1 MNMNLLI
8 LFLFTLLAQAHEPAA
23 SPADCGH
30 MEVWDFGSAMCMPLA
45 MEGMPMSMLMVHG
58 NAFGAYVYEGGARGT
73 DHFAAPNMFMAD
85 LGTSL
90 GDRHYLNLEF
100 MGTLEKW
107 TVPKSGYPELLQIG
121 EHQENGAPFL
131 DAQHPHSS
139 PIMGLTLS
147 DTIRLGEEKDFLK
160 LSFAPRGESTEGPI
174 AFMHRPTG
182 MVNPDAPLG
191 HHIGQDVG
199 HITSTVFAGALRL
212 GSGELELSAFH
223 GEEPEPT
230 KVDLPFG
237 APNSLAARFI
247 QQFTPR
253 FYAMISASDVRDPE
267 RDTPDIHSIHRFSA
281 SAYNQFTIAGMSL
294 HNALIYGLVTNYDH
308 APSLSSIAEEF
319 WLQGHGP
326 NVWGR
331 IEVLER
337 TPNELLLKG
346 FARPDQGRWVTAAT
360 LGYTHDI
367 AQLFGVKLGIGASV
381 TRDFLPDGYRSSYGG
396 NPYTGRLFLRASGM
410 EMWNLGG
417 DGMEM

>member
-1 MNMNLLI
+1 MITVLALL
-8 LFLFTLLAQAHEPAA
+8 LFSSAQAREPAESA
-23 SPADCGH
+23 EGCGH
-30 MEVWDFGSAMCMPLA
+30 MEIWDYGSAMCMPLA

-58 NAFGAYVYEGGARGT
+58 NAFGAYVAEGGARGT
-73 DHFAAPNMFMAD
+73 DHFAAPNMVMAD

-90 GDRHYLNLEF
+90 GDHHFLNLEF

-107 TVPKSGYPELLQIG
+107 TLPKSGYPELLQIG
-121 EHQENGAPFL
+121 EHQESGSPFL
-131 DAQHPHSS
+131 DAQHPHST

-147 DTIRLGEEKDFLK
+147 DTIRLGEGKEFVKF
-160 LSFAPRGESTEGPI
+160 SFAPRGESTEGPV

-199 HITSTVFAGALRL
+199 HITSTVFAGALHL
-212 GSGELELSAFH
+212 GSAELQISAFH
-223 GEEPEPT
+223 GQEPEPT

-237 APNSLAARFI
+237 APNSIAARFI
-247 QQFTPR
+247 EQFTPR

-267 RDTPDIHSIHRFSA
+267 SDTPDIHSIHRFSA
-281 SAYNQFTIAGMSL
+281 SAYNRFTVAGLGFS
-294 HNALIYGLVTNYDH
+294 NALIYGLVTNYDH
-308 APSLSSIAEEF
+308 APSLSSVGEEF
-319 WLQGHGP
+319 WLHGHGP

-331 IEVLER
+331 IEVLQR

-346 FARPDQGRWVTAAT
+346 FARPNEGRWVTAAT
-360 LGYTHDI
+360 LGYTHEL
-367 AQLFGVKLGIGASV
+367 AHLLGMKLGLGASV

-396 NPYTGRLFLRASGM
+396 NPYTGRVFLQAGGM

-417 DGMEM
+417 EAMEM